1 METLA
6 PGARI
11 VARDAEW
18 LVKSTSRT
26 PNGSV
31 VIEVV
36 GVSDFIKGRTARFVK
51 ELEQDLEVLDPENTN
66 LVPDNTSGYRNSLL
80 FLEAHLRQTAPTD
93 TNLYIGHEAAM
104 DVLPYQLD
112 PTLKA
117 LSMPRQRL
125 LIADAVGLGKTLE
138 AGILVAELMRRG
150 RAKRILVV
158 TTKSMLT
165 QFQKEFWVRF
175 TIPLV
180 RLDSVGIQGI
190 RSRIPTNHNPFHYYD
205 KAIVSVDTLKQDREY
220 RTYIEQA
227 EWDVIVID
235 EAHNVARRGRGSSA
249 SLRSKLADRLA
260 SRSDSLIM
268 LSATPHDGRAES
280 FASLM
285 NMLDPTAIAN
295 ESNYTKE
302 DIRDLYVRRFKK
314 DVVGQ
319 LLKKFPERQVLALET
334 NASVEEEEAFEILN
348 NLKLAGIDA
357 KASTGKLFKTTL
369 LKAMLSS
376 PMACLETVR
385 NRIKRVKNTDDQHLN
400 TDVAELRALES
411 ALETIDDRNFSKY
424 QKLLQLIS
432 TTEAGGFAW
441 KGTDPKDRIVIFTER
456 LETMR
461 FLRESL
467 KRDLKLKEEAIAT
480 LDGGMPDVELM
491 DVIEKFGNEKSPLRL
506 VVATDVASEGINLH
520 YFSHRLIHFDI
531 PWSLMAL
538 QQRNGRVDRYGQEQQ
553 PQIRYLLTR
562 SNNKKVDEAERIVS
576 VLVRKDEQAIKN
588 IGDPSVFMGVFDV
601 DKEVEVTSAAIEAI
615 EQGETAESFDAR
627 LQPDKK
633 TEDDDNWFANVF
645 GDEPEVSEE
654 PQAQAAMQKMPSL
667 FPDDYHY
674 TLAALG
680 AVDEENPLQLRSFE
694 EELLIELTMPN
705 ELRSRFE
712 RLPREIQPASNQA
725 LRLSGDRNKVM
736 RELEESRKS
745 EERWP
750 SIQYLW
756 ELHPIVDWLNDRGI
770 TLFGRHQAP
779 VIVLPQ
785 LLANEVVF
793 VMLGIIPNRRGQ
805 PLVNKWVSVVFQ
817 NQKVKHIEDFEET
830 LRRTEFDRES
840 IPNQMLPVDE
850 KLLNLRGLAV
860 TEAKKK
866 MLEEQKKFQH
876 EIDIQL
882 QEQLN
887 RLDKLKGQHYQQL
900 KLRFADATPLVEQ
913 KKSKEERRIEQIFNE
928 YRRWVRDSMTTE
940 PAPYIKIIAVLQGGT
955 V

>member
-18 LVKSTSRT
+18 LVKATSRT

-51 ELEQDLEVLDPENTN
+51 ELEEDLEVLDPKNTN
-66 LVPDNTSGYRNSLL
+66 LVSDNTPGYRNSLL

-93 TNLYIGHEAAM
+93 TNFYIGHEAAM

-180 RLDSVGIQGI
+180 RLDSVGIQRI

-314 DVVGQ
+314 DVVAQ
-319 LLKKFPERQVLALET
+319 LLKKFPERQVLAVEA
-334 NASVEEEEAFEILN
+334 NASPQEEKAFEILD

-376 PMACLETVR
+376 PMACLETVC
-385 NRIKRVKNTDDQHLN
+385 NRINRVEKTDDRRFSN
-400 TDVAELRALES
+400 DIDELKALAA
-411 ALETIDDRNFSKY
+411 ALVTINDKNFSKY
-424 QKLLQLIS
+424 QKLLKLI
-432 TTEAGGFAW
+432 TTAEDEGFAW
-441 KGTDPKDRIVIFTER
+441 KGADPKDRIVIFTER

-461 FLRESL
+461 FLKENL
-467 KRDLKLKEEAIAT
+467 KRDLQLTEEAIAT

-491 DVIEKFGNEKSPLRL
+491 EIIEEFGSEKSPLRL

-538 QQRNGRVDRYGQEQQ
+538 QQRNGRVDRYGQERQ

-562 SNNKKVDEAERIVS
+562 SSNEKVDEAERIVS
-576 VLVRKDEQAIKN
+576 VLVKKDDQAIKN
-588 IGDPSVFMGVFDV
+588 IGDPSVFMGVFDA
-601 DKEVEVTSAAIEAI
+601 DKEVEVTAAAIEAI
-615 EQGETAESFDAR
+615 EQGETEQTFDAR
-627 LQPDKK
+627 LQPGEQ
-633 TEDDDNWFANVF
+633 TEDEDNWFADLLS
-645 GDEPEVSEE
+645 DEPEVSEE

-674 TLAALG
+674 TLEALK
-680 AVDEENPLQLRSFE
+680 AVNEENPLQLRSLE

-756 ELHPIVDWLNDRGI
+756 ELHPVVDWLNDRGI

-785 LLANEVVF
+785 LQKNEVIF
-793 VMLGIIPNRRGQ
+793 VMSGIIPNRRGQ

-817 NQKVKHIEDFEET
+817 NQKFKHIEDFEKT
-830 LRRTEFDRES
+830 LQLTGLGQEP
-840 IPNQMLPVDE
+840 IPNQMLPIDE
-850 KLLNLRGLAV
+850 KLLDLREIAV
-860 TEAKKK
+860 VEAQKK
-866 MLEEQKKFQH
+866 MLKARNNFEDS
-876 EIDIQL
+876 INVQL

-887 RLDKLKGQHYQQL
+887 RLNKLKGQHYEQL
-900 KLRFADATPLVEQ
+900 TLRFADGTPLKEE
-913 KKSKEERRIEQIFNE
+913 KKSKAERRIEQIFND
-928 YRRWVRDSMTTE
+928 YWRWVEDSMTTE
-940 PAPYIKIIAVLQGGT
+940 PAPYIKIIAVLQGAK

>member
-51 ELEQDLEVLDPENTN
+51 ELEEDLEVLDPKNTN
-66 LVPDNTSGYRNSLL
+66 LVSDNTPGYRNSLL

-180 RLDSVGIQGI
+180 RLDSVGIQRI

-314 DVVGQ
+314 DVVAQ
-319 LLKKFPERQVLALET
+319 LLKKFPERQVLAVEA
-334 NASVEEEEAFEILN
+334 NASPQEEKAFEILD

-376 PMACLETVR
+376 PMACLETVC
-385 NRIKRVKNTDDQHLN
+385 NRINRVEKTGDRRFSADIDELKALAAALVTINDQ
-400 TDVAELRALES
+400 
-411 ALETIDDRNFSKY
+411 NFSKY
-424 QKLLQLIS
+424 QKLLKLII
-432 TTEAGGFAW
+432 TAEDGGFAW
-441 KGTDPKDRIVIFTER
+441 KGKDPKDRIVIFTER

-461 FLRESL
+461 FLKENL
-467 KRDLKLKEEAIAT
+467 KRDLQLTEEAIAT
-480 LDGGMPDVELM
+480 LDGGMPDVDLM
-491 DVIEKFGNEKSPLRL
+491 EIIEEFGSEKSPLRL

-538 QQRNGRVDRYGQEQQ
+538 QQRNGRVDRYGQERQ

-562 SNNKKVDEAERIVS
+562 SSNEKVDEAERIVS
-576 VLVRKDEQAIKN
+576 VLVRKDDQAIKN
-588 IGDPSVFMGVFDV
+588 IGDPSVFMGVFDA
-601 DKEVEVTSAAIEAI
+601 DKEVEVTAAAIEAI
-615 EQGETAESFDAR
+615 EQGETAETFDAR
-627 LQPDKK
+627 LQPGEQ
-633 TEDDDNWFANVF
+633 TEDEDNWFA
-645 GDEPEVSEE
+645 DLLSDDPEVSEE

-680 AVDEENPLQLRSFE
+680 AVNEENPLQLRSLE

-756 ELHPIVDWLNDRGI
+756 ELHPVIDWLNDRGI

-785 LLANEVVF
+785 LQANEVIF
-793 VMLGIIPNRRGQ
+793 VMSGIIPNRRGQ

-817 NQKVKHIEDFEET
+817 NQKFKHIEDFEKT
-830 LRRTEFDRES
+830 LQLTGLGQEP
-840 IPNQMLPVDE
+840 IPNQMLPTDE
-850 KLLNLRGLAV
+850 KLLNLREIAV
-860 TEAKKK
+860 VEAQKK
-866 MLEEQKKFQH
+866 MLEARKNFEDS
-876 EIDIQL
+876 INVQL

-887 RLDKLKGQHYQQL
+887 RLNKLKGQHYEQL
-900 KLRFADATPLVEQ
+900 TLRFADGTPLKEE
-913 KKSKEERRIEQIFNE
+913 KKSKAERRIEQIFND
-928 YRRWVRDSMTTE
+928 YWRWVEDSMTTE
-940 PAPYIKIIAVLQGGT
+940 PAPYIKIIAVLQGAK

>member
-51 ELEQDLEVLDPENTN
+51 ELEEDLEVLDPKNTN
-66 LVPDNTSGYRNSLL
+66 LVSDNTPGYRNSLL

-180 RLDSVGIQGI
+180 RLDSVGIQRI

-227 EWDVIVID
+227 YWDVIVID

-314 DVVGQ
+314 DVVAQ
-319 LLKKFPERQVLALET
+319 LLKKFPERQVLAVEA
-334 NASVEEEEAFEILN
+334 NASPQEEKAFEILD

-376 PMACLETVR
+376 PMACLETVC
-385 NRIKRVKNTDDQHLN
+385 NRINRVEKTGDRRFSADI
-400 TDVAELRALES
+400 DELKALAS
-411 ALETIDDRNFSKY
+411 ALVSINDQNFSKY
-424 QKLLQLIS
+424 QKLLRLII
-432 TTEAGGFAW
+432 TAEDGGFAW
-441 KGTDPKDRIVIFTER
+441 KGKDPKDRIVIFTER

-461 FLRESL
+461 FLKENL
-467 KRDLKLKEEAIAT
+467 KRDLKLTAEAIAT

-491 DVIEKFGNEKSPLRL
+491 EIIEEFGSEKSPLRL

-538 QQRNGRVDRYGQEQQ
+538 QQRNGRVDRYGQERQ

-562 SNNKKVDEAERIVS
+562 SSNEKVDEAERIVS
-576 VLVRKDEQAIKN
+576 VLVRKDDQAIKN
-588 IGDPSVFMGVFDV
+588 IGDPSVFMGVFDA
-601 DKEVEVTSAAIEAI
+601 DKEVEVTAAAIEAI
-615 EQGETAESFDAR
+615 EQGETAETFDAR
-627 LQPDKK
+627 LQPGEQ
-633 TEDDDNWFANVF
+633 TEDEDNWFADLLS
-645 GDEPEVSEE
+645 DEPEVSEE

-667 FPDDYHY
+667 FPDDYNY

-680 AVDEENPLQLRSFE
+680 AVNEENPLQLRSLE

-756 ELHPIVDWLNDRGI
+756 ELHPVVDWLNDRGI

-785 LLANEVVF
+785 LQKNEVIF
-793 VMLGIIPNRRGQ
+793 VMSGIIPNRRGQ

-817 NQKVKHIEDFEET
+817 NQKFKHIEDFEKT
-830 LRRTEFDRES
+830 LQLTGLGQEP
-840 IPNQMLPVDE
+840 IPNQMLPIDE
-850 KLLNLRGLAV
+850 KLLNLREIAV
-860 TEAKKK
+860 VEAQKK
-866 MLEEQKKFQH
+866 MLEARKNFEDS
-876 EIDIQL
+876 INVQL

-887 RLDKLKGQHYQQL
+887 RLNKLKGQHYQQL
-900 KLRFADATPLVEQ
+900 TLRYADGTPLKEE
-913 KKSKEERRIEQIFNE
+913 KKSKAERRIEQIFND
-928 YRRWVRDSMTTE
+928 YWRWVEDSMTTE
-940 PAPYIKIIAVLQGGT
+940 PAPYIKIIAVLQGAK

>member
-51 ELEQDLEVLDPENTN
+51 ELEEDLEVLDPKNTN
-66 LVPDNTSGYRNSLL
+66 LVSDNTPGYRNSLL
-80 FLEAHLRQTAPTD
+80 FLEAHLRQTAPTG

-180 RLDSVGIQGI
+180 RLDSVGIQRI

-227 EWDVIVID
+227 YWDVIVID

-314 DVVGQ
+314 DVVAQ
-319 LLKKFPERQVLALET
+319 LLKKFPERQVLAVEA
-334 NASVEEEEAFEILN
+334 NASPQEEKAFEILD

-376 PMACLETVR
+376 PMACLETVC
-385 NRIKRVKNTDDQHLN
+385 NRINRVEKTDDRRFSA
-400 TDVAELRALES
+400 DIDELKALAA
-411 ALETIDDRNFSKY
+411 ALVTINEQNFSKY
-424 QKLLQLIS
+424 QKLLKLII
-432 TTEAGGFAW
+432 TAEDGGFAW

-456 LETMR
+456 LKTMR
-461 FLRESL
+461 FLKENL
-467 KRDLKLKEEAIAT
+467 KRDLKLTEEEIAT

-491 DVIEKFGNEKSPLRL
+491 EIIEEFGSEKSPLRL

-538 QQRNGRVDRYGQEQQ
+538 QQRNGRVDRYGQERQ
-553 PQIRYLLTR
+553 PEIRYLLTR
-562 SNNKKVDEAERIVS
+562 SSNEKVDEAERIVS

-588 IGDPSVFMGVFDV
+588 IGDPSVFMGVFDA
-601 DKEVEVTSAAIEAI
+601 DKEVEVTAAAIEAI
-615 EQGETAESFDAR
+615 EQGETAETFDAR
-627 LQPDKK
+627 LQPGEQ
-633 TEDDDNWFANVF
+633 TEDEDNWFA
-645 GDEPEVSEE
+645 DLLSDDPEVSEE

-674 TLAALG
+674 TLEALK
-680 AVDEENPLQLRSFE
+680 AVNEENPLQLRSLE

-756 ELHPIVDWLNDRGI
+756 ELHPVIDWLNDRGI

-785 LLANEVVF
+785 LQTNEVIF
-793 VMLGIIPNRRGQ
+793 VMSGIIPNRRGQ

-817 NQKVKHIEDFEET
+817 NQKFKHIEDFEKT
-830 LRRTEFDRES
+830 LQLTGLGQEP
-840 IPNQMLPVDE
+840 IPNQMLPIDE
-850 KLLNLRGLAV
+850 KLLNLREIAV
-860 TEAKKK
+860 VEAQKK
-866 MLEEQKKFQH
+866 MLEARKNFEDS
-876 EIDIQL
+876 INVQL

-887 RLDKLKGQHYQQL
+887 RLNKLKGQHYEQL
-900 KLRFADATPLVEQ
+900 TLRFADGTPLKEE
-913 KKSKEERRIEQIFNE
+913 KKSKAERRIEQIFND
-928 YRRWVRDSMTTE
+928 YWRWVEDSMTTE
-940 PAPYIKIIAVLQGGT
+940 PAPYIKIIAVLQGAK